1 MYKCDGDHEG
11 ELVEG
16 DNGKGYR
23 EIGEGE
29 LIASKG
35 KRVVLKGEPLGKGE
49 PIFCVSHFPFKNKYA
64 IIFSRIK

>member
-1 MYKCDGDHEG
+1 MFNGYKGDGDHEG

-35 KRVVLKGEPLGKGE
+35 KRVVLKGEPLGRE
-49 PIFCVSHFPFKNKYA
+49 NQLFLCLPFPF
-64 IIFSRIK
+64 

>member
-1 MYKCDGDHEG
+1 MLFNGYKGDGDHEG

-49 PIFCVSHFPFKNKYA
+49 PIFFVSPISLLRTNTQ
-64 IIFSRIK
+64 